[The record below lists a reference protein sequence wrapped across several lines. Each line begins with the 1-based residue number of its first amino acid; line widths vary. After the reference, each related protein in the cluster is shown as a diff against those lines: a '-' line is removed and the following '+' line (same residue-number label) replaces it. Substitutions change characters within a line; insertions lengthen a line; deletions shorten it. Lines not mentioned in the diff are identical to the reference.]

1 MAKSFNTTSRRVEKG
16 EESGLPAVLRRLFR
30 RRPQQSGISHLSDR
44 MLRDIGLGDAARSEY
59 RKIER
64 LRRP

>member
-1 MAKSFNTTSRRVEKG
+1 MARSFNTTSRRVEKA
-16 EESGLPAVLRRLFR
+16 EEAGLLALLRRLFR
-30 RRPQQSGISHLSDR
+30 RPHAGGISHLNDR
-44 MLRDIGLGDAARSEY
+44 MLRDIGLGDGGRSEY

>member
-1 MAKSFNTTSRRVEKG
+1 MVKSLNTTSRRVEKA
-16 EESGLPAVLRRLFR
+16 EEAGLLTVFRRLFR
-30 RRPQQSGISHLSDR
+30 RPSAVGISHLNER
-44 MLRDIGLGDAARSEY
+44 MLRDIGLGDSGRSEY

>member
-1 MAKSFNTTSRRVEKG
+1 MAKSFNTTSRRVEKADG
-16 EESGLPAVLRRLFR
+16 SGLLAALRRLFQ
-30 RRPQQSGISHLSDR
+30 RPHASGVSHLSDR
-44 MLRDIGLGDAARSEY
+44 MLRDIGLGDEGRSEY

>member
-1 MAKSFNTTSRRVEKG
+1 MAKSLNTTSRRLEKTEG
-16 EESGLPAVLRRLFR
+16 PGLLAVLRRLFR
-30 RRPQQSGISHLSDR
+30 RPSTGGISHLNER
-44 MLRDIGLGDAARSEY
+44 MLRDIGLGDASRSEY

>member
-1 MAKSFNTTSRRVEKG
+1 MAKSFNTTSERVEKPK
-16 EESGLPAVLRRLFR
+16 ETGLPAVLRRLFR
-30 RRPQQSGISHLSDR
+30 RPHAGGISHLNDR
-44 MLRDIGLGDAARSEY
+44 MLRDIGLGDGGRSEY

>member
-1 MAKSFNTTSRRVEKG
+1 MAKFLNTTSRRVEKAEG
-16 EESGLPAVLRRLFR
+16 AGLLAMLRRLFR
-30 RRPQQSGISHLSDR
+30 RSHVGDVSHLSER
-44 MLRDIGLGDAARSEY
+44 MLRDIGLDDGARSEH

>member
-1 MAKSFNTTSRRVEKG
+1 MAKSFNSTSGRASITAAGWLKK
-16 EESGLPAVLRRLFR
+16 LLRRRKRL
-30 RRPQQSGISHLSDR
+30 PGISHLDER
-44 MLRDIGLGDAARSEY
+44 MRRDIGLGDGAGSEL

>member
-1 MAKSFNTTSRRVEKG
+1 MAKSFNTTSRRMEKAEG
-16 EESGLPAVLRRLFR
+16 AGLLAMLRRLFR
-30 RRPQQSGISHLSDR
+30 RPYAGGISHLNER
-44 MLRDIGLGDAARSEY
+44 MLRDIGLRDASRSEY

>member
-1 MAKSFNTTSRRVEKG
+1 MAKSFNTTTSRRVKKTEG
-16 EESGLPAVLRRLFR
+16 AGLLAMLRRLFR
-30 RRPQQSGISHLSDR
+30 RPHVGGVSHLNER
-44 MLRDIGLGDAARSEY
+44 MLRDIGLGDASRSEY

>member
-1 MAKSFNTTSRRVEKG
+1 MAKSLNTTSRRVEKA
-16 EESGLPAVLRRLFR
+16 EESGLLARLRGLFR
-30 RRPQQSGISHLSDR
+30 RPRVSGISHLDDR
-44 MLRDIGLGDAARSEY
+44 MLRDIGLGDGGRSEL

>member
-1 MAKSFNTTSRRVEKG
+1 MAKSFNTTSRRVEKA
-16 EESGLPAVLRRLFR
+16 EEAGLRALLRRLFR
-30 RRPQQSGISHLSDR
+30 HPHAGGISHLSDR
-44 MLRDIGLGDAARSEY
+44 MLRDIGLGDGRRSEY

>member
-1 MAKSFNTTSRRVEKG
+1 MVKSLNTTSRRLEKA
-16 EESGLPAVLRRLFR
+16 EESGLLAMLRRLFR
-30 RRPQQSGISHLSDR
+30 RPSAGGISHLNER
-44 MLRDIGLGDAARSEY
+44 MLRDIGLGDASRSEY

>member
-1 MAKSFNTTSRRVEKG
+1 MAKSFNTTSRRVEKAEG
-16 EESGLPAVLRRLFR
+16 PRLLTVLRRWFR
-30 RRPQQSGISHLSDR
+30 RPYASGVSHLSDR
-44 MLRDIGLGDAARSEY
+44 MLRDIGLGDGGRSEY

>member
-1 MAKSFNTTSRRVEKG
+1 MVKSLNTTSRRLEKP
-16 EESGLPAVLRRLFR
+16 EESGLLAMLHRLFR
-30 RRPQQSGISHLSDR
+30 RSSASGISHLNER
-44 MLRDIGLGDAARSEY
+44 MLRDIGLGDASRSEY